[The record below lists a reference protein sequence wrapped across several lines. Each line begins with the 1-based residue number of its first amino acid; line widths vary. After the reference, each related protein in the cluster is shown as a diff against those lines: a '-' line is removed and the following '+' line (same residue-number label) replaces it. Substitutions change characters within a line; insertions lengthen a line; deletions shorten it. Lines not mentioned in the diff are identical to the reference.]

1 MSTKEMVDG
10 SEKTN
15 LEPPVLLLLLLLESV
30 FPEFK
35 QELSLPGWTANW
47 EGRK

>member
-15 LEPPVLLLLLLLESV
+15 LEPPVLLLLLESV
-30 FPEFK
+30 FPEVVK
-35 QELSLPGWTANW
+35 QELSLPGWTVIC
-47 EGRK
+47 EGWK